1 MNKLEKKT
9 IEREMRSSC
18 SPHWQAT
25 RKNNDDENEM
35 HSQCT
40 SNTTIDS
47 CLPRFSLHK
56 SKMVMKSE
64 AHLQERCHKVHWDN
78 GLIHL

>member
-1 MNKLEKKT
+1 MNKKKSNR
-9 IEREMRSSC
+9 ERDMML
-18 SPHWQAT
+18 AT

-47 CLPRFSLHK
+47 HLPRFSLHK

-64 AHLQERCHKVHWDN
+64 AHLQQRCHKVHWNN
-78 GLIHL
+78 GLIHP